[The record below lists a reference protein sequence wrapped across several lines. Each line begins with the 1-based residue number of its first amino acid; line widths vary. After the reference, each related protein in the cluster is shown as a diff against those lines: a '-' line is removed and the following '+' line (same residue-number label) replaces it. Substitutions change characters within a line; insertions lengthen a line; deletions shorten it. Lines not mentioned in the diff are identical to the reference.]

1 MEEAFSREK
10 DYFKLRGEDNI
21 FRYLPYDWVVVRVHE
36 QDTLFEVLT
45 RVAAARIVG
54 CKTVLSIRPGTRS
67 RDVGFL
73 NTTDG
78 VRFLDGLAPREQTD
92 EEFIGI
98 VSRIPVHPLCRSRPL
113 ARKGL

>member
-1 MEEAFSREK
+1 MEEAFSKEK

-21 FRYLPYDWVVVRVHE
+21 FRYLPYDQVLVRMHE
-36 QDTLFEVLT
+36 QDTLFEILT
-45 RVAAARIVG
+45 RVAAARIAG

-92 EEFIGI
+92 EELIGT
-98 VSRIPVHPLCRSRPL
+98 VSRMPAHPLCRSRPR
-113 ARKGL
+113 AHKGL